1 MSLLVVSA
9 KDVAKIA
16 ATFEPQE
23 LTDLMAQVFHSLSKA
38 EKSPGEAS
46 GIHQPHRI
54 SVPVTNHTGLF
65 MPSRIE
71 PFGTAIKVVSV
82 PTSTAP
88 PLVKEAGL
96 PGTTLVLDETSGAV
110 KAVVNARQLTALRN
124 AAGSLLA
131 TRLLSIPDA
140 KPRKLVAFG
149 AGAQIAAHISLFLK
163 HFSTI
168 TSCTIF
174 NRSINTRL
182 STLASR
188 LKAEAGS
195 VNIDVSSL
203 PKDTQDDAFRAAVRE
218 ADLIITATSS
228 TTPFFPSDYVKP
240 GAHLCL
246 IGSYTPKMYVQC
258 HEMSSLH
265 HSSTLNLVDRHEVDT
280 DLVKRAGRVVVDS
293 RAACLVEAGELI
305 TAGLRPFD
313 LVEIGELLQPAVSAD
328 GSGSVWAAQDE
339 LVRKVQAAGDVTIF
353 KSVGVGVQDVA
364 IASAVAR
371 KAAQESIGTIVAD
384 YDELS

>member
-16 ATFEPQE
+16 TTFNPQE
-23 LTDLMAQVFHSLSKA
+23 LTDLMAQVFHSLSEA
-38 EKSPGEAS
+38 QKSTDAS

-54 SVPVTNHTGLF
+54 SVPVTNHTALF

-88 PLVKEAGL
+88 QAVKESGL

-110 KAVVNARQLTALRN
+110 KALVNARQLTALRN

-131 TRLLSIPDA
+131 TRLLLAPDA
-140 KPRKLVAFG
+140 LPRELVVFG
-149 AGAQIAAHISLFLK
+149 AGAQIAAHISLLLK
-163 HFSTI
+163 HFPTI

-174 NRSINTRL
+174 NRSVNSRL
-182 STLASR
+182 SSLVST
-188 LKAEAGS
+188 LKAEVEG
-195 VNIDVSSL
+195 VSINSGIL
-203 PKDTQDDAFRAAVRE
+203 PKATQDTAFRRAVQG

-228 TTPFFPSDYVKP
+228 TTPFFPSEYVKP

-246 IGSYTPKMYVQC
+246 IGSYTPQM
-258 HEMSSLH
+258 
-265 HSSTLNLVDRHEVDT
+265 REVDT
-280 DLVKRAGRVVVDS
+280 DLVKRAGKIIVDS

-305 TAGLRPFD
+305 TAGFGPFD
-313 LVEIGELLQPAVSAD
+313 LVEVGELVQPDA
-328 GSGSVWAAQDE
+328 SGSAWITQEE
-339 LVRKVQAAGDVTIF
+339 LVREVRAAGDVTIF

-364 IASAVAR
+364 IASAVASR
-371 KAAQESIGTIVAD
+371 AERENIGTIVAD
-384 YDELS
+384 YDGMS

>member
-131 TRLLSIPDA
+131 TRLLSLPDA

-246 IGSYTPKMYVQC
+246 IGSYTPKM
-258 HEMSSLH
+258 
-265 HSSTLNLVDRHEVDT
+265 HEVDT